1 MWIIKIAGGR
11 NLSSVVRYQL
21 EQFISIERS
30 AALHILR
37 EARVAA
43 IEKRDH
49 DLSTGLGE
57 LESLLMSLMPLKS
70 AFPSPDKYIDALR
83 SYALILAFMTS
94 LFHKVG
100 ISKDTLPVAKKLAEV
115 ATKET
120 EIILLVE
127 NTREILSKEAY
138 GREVFIDGC
147 KRYVNLLAGRIKEF
161 GKHEL
166 NIVREVLME
175 MFSSGKPVKR
185 LSELAKDFG
194 VRERDLYDI
203 LKRLPE
209 IDPNIITSKE
219 YVTMKDKLKAYV
231 ENLLA
236 EKGYV
241 RISDQARELSLEPKL
256 TIDVFSKVKEIFPE
270 MRILEDKLIYIP
282 NDLAKYIE
290 NITKESVILSR
301 EELAVK
307 LCLDSKLVTRIL
319 EDIEKYF
326 SEVVTIDRML
336 VNRQKLVPWISEV
349 FKDRPMVFVDE
360 IKMLIGADKKTTTS
374 LLELASTLSRGDIV
388 VRENRV
394 IYKPNVVKLLER
406 VVKERALPEE
416 LTVLRN
422 ISPEIVEG
430 LIYSRI
436 NQELIE
442 FEKNITKRS

>member
-1 MWIIKIAGGR
+1 
-11 NLSSVVRYQL
+11 
-21 EQFISIERS
+21 
-30 AALHILR
+30 
-37 EARVAA
+37 
-43 IEKRDH
+43 
-49 DLSTGLGE
+49 
-57 LESLLMSLMPLKS
+57 
-70 AFPSPDKYIDALR
+70 
-83 SYALILAFMTS
+83 
-94 LFHKVG
+94 
-100 ISKDTLPVAKKLAEV
+100 
-115 ATKET
+115 
-120 EIILLVE
+120 
-127 NTREILSKEAY
+127 
-138 GREVFIDGC
+138 
-147 KRYVNLLAGRIKEF
+147 
-161 GKHEL
+161 
-166 NIVREVLME
+166 
-175 MFSSGKPVKR
+175 
-185 LSELAKDFG
+185 
-194 VRERDLYDI
+194 
-203 LKRLPE
+203 
-209 IDPNIITSKE
+209 
-219 YVTMKDKLKAYV
+219 
-231 ENLLA
+231 
-236 EKGYV
+236 
-241 RISDQARELSLEPKL
+241 
-256 TIDVFSKVKEIFPE
+256 KVKEIFSE

-301 EELAVK
+301 EELAAK

-360 IKMLIGADKKTTTS
+360 IRMLIGADKKTTTS